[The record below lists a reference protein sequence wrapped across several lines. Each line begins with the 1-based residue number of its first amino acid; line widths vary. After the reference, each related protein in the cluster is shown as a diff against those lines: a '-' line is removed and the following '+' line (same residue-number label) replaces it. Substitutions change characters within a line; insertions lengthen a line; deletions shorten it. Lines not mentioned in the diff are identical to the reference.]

1 MAAVLEVSGV
11 SKKFVADFR
20 LSLRYGL
27 TDVMRKS
34 SGLTQPTKLRAGEF
48 WAVEDVTFDLQE
60 GESLGLLGANGSGKT
75 TMLRLINGGYLPTSG
90 CIRRRGRIGA
100 LIALGA
106 GISPHMT
113 GRENVALLTSLMGLS
128 KKVSKRYVDE
138 IIHFSGLE
146 QVIDRPAKSY
156 SSGMIVR
163 LGFSAAVAVKPQI
176 LLVDEVLAVGDIA
189 FQKRCT
195 EKLISL
201 KRAGTAMLI
210 VTHAMHA
217 VWSICDRAIV
227 FDCGTSTEKLPVDK
241 AIQVYERQVLLA
253 QDHSRLRDGSNSSR
267 SNLIV
272 RAETDLDASSK
283 GSAVSNEVK
292 LRVEFELNE
301 RVSDGLV
308 RLVIGSA
315 LHPALYVL
323 DSYEKS
329 GELMTFESGR
339 NQLVITFDSTRLRPG
354 EYHVDAAIVSR
365 SSFAQLLK
373 AHSAA
378 TFKVLPNDDWA
389 KIADNRAVL
398 ECDFEIQAL

>member
-1 MAAVLEVSGV
+1 VVVLEVRGV
-11 SKKFVADFR
+11 SKKFASDFR

-27 TDVMRKS
+27 TDV
-34 SGLTQPTKLRAGEF
+34 LRRSTGMARTTALRIGEF
-48 WAVEDVTFDLQE
+48 WAVNDVTFDLHE
-60 GESLGLLGANGSGKT
+60 GESLGLLGPNGSGKT
-75 TMLRLINGGYLPTSG
+75 TILRLINGGYLPTFGS
-90 CIRRRGRIGA
+90 IRRRGRIGA

-106 GISPHMT
+106 GISPNMS
-113 GRENVALLTSLMGLS
+113 GRENVHLLTSLMGLS
-128 KKVSKRYVDE
+128 RKSSNRLVDE
-138 IIHFSGLE
+138 IINFSGLHK
-146 QVIDRPAKSY
+146 VIDRPAKGY

-163 LGFSAAVAVKPQI
+163 LGFSAAVAANPQI
-176 LLVDEVLAVGDIA
+176 LLIDEVLAVGDIA

-201 KRAGTAMLI
+201 KNSGTAMLI
-210 VTHAMHA
+210 VSHSMHA
-217 VWSICDRAIV
+217 VWSSCDRAIV
-227 FDCGTSTEKLPVDK
+227 FDSGASTEKLPVDK

-272 RAETDLDASSK
+272 RAETDLDDSSER
-283 GSAVSNEVK
+283 STVSNEVK
-292 LRVEFELNE
+292 IRVEFELYE

-354 EYHVDAAIVSR
+354 EYHVDAAVVSR
-365 SSFAQLLK
+365 SSFAHLLK

-398 ECDFEIQAL
+398 KCDFEIQAL